1 MCMKYFSQN
10 GNEDDTFVVYSKGK
24 DGKGTY
30 NKTKTTFTND
40 AIGAV
45 RQMNN
50 IIKKKNYLDNLQ
62 NNGFI

>member
-1 MCMKYFSQN
+1 MYEVFSQN
-10 GNEDDTFVVYSKGK
+10 GNEDDTFVVYSKGE

-45 RQMNN
+45 G
-50 IIKKKNYLDNLQ
+50 K
-62 NNGFI
+62 